1 MNWRP
6 LRKKNYAASEIDYP
20 SVNGLVFD
28 LGVLSEGFF
37 GTGNRI
43 NCAAW
48 IGEYHMF
55 KYSTRYV

>member
-1 MNWRP
+1 MNWRS
-6 LRKKNYAASEIDYP
+6 LRKKKHATSEIDYP

-37 GTGNRI
+37 GNGNRV

-48 IGEYHMF
+48 IGEHHLVEYR
-55 KYSTRYV
+55 TR